1 MTFIGVS
8 FMMGLMST
16 RRIMI
21 ESVDEYYDKYRFQ
34 DIQLVSQFGF
44 CSEDI
49 SELSKLNF
57 VERLHA
63 SKFQDVYARKNGSE
77 NEMVLRF
84 TEAETTVNEIELTD
98 GRMPEKF
105 NEILYCPIG
114 TINNTVKVGDTI
126 TVYLK
131 DDEVRDHLKSAH
143 YKVVGIVKSPEHMA
157 KFSTTS
163 NLNNL
168 DLTAVCYGMNDIFL
182 NEYYSSVYLT
192 VKNAAR
198 QLSFSDGYEYFI
210 EKAVN
215 EIEELAENQESFHR
229 DNLLEK
235 YQAELDEGKA
245 EFEKQKE
252 EGQSQLDDAKKQL
265 DEAQIKIVSLETDL
279 ELMNYVIDEAQ
290 TKVNGINS

>member
-1 MTFIGVS
+1 MFLKETFRLIKSTYKRFIALVLMTFIGVS

-21 ESVDEYYDKYRFQ
+21 ESVDKYYDEYRFQ

-126 TVYLK
+126 LYAKYSGTDVKVDGTEYKILSIK
-131 DDEVRDHLKSAH
+131 DALA
-143 YKVVGIVKSPEHMA
+143 I
-157 KFSTTS
+157 
-163 NLNNL
+163 
-168 DLTAVCYGMNDIFL
+168 
-182 NEYYSSVYLT
+182 
-192 VKNAAR
+192 
-198 QLSFSDGYEYFI
+198 I
-210 EKAVN
+210 E
-215 EIEELAENQESFHR
+215 
-229 DNLLEK
+229 
-235 YQAELDEGKA
+235 
-245 EFEKQKE
+245 
-252 EGQSQLDDAKKQL
+252 
-265 DEAQIKIVSLETDL
+265 
-279 ELMNYVIDEAQ
+279 
-290 TKVNGINS
+290 